1 MSSTPQE
8 QGIIFEQKKKEKR
21 RILIMAAL
29 LGICCA
35 LTYYF
40 HVVLGVGTVFT
51 HFFYVPIILASLWW
65 RRKGLIIAMFLALM
79 LIFSHF
85 FVRAEMETVND
96 LIRAPMFI
104 VVALAVAILSERIA
118 KAGAKLKNY
127 AKDLENAVE
136 EQTKGLAKEHNYVRH
151 LIESSPDFQM
161 TLDKNSRIMDVNEA
175 FEHIAGKSRED
186 VIGTSIFKYLPK
198 EETEKVIAEI
208 FEKGKVRN
216 IELTV
221 DIPGK
226 GSLISNLS
234 GTIFTT
240 PEGELGIYVT
250 GRDITEHKHADEALE
265 RKILAL
271 TQPVGDLSGLKLT
284 DIIDTEILQEVQ
296 DDFARYHGVAS
307 VILDHNGEPIT
318 EASNLSEFCS
328 ILRSTPKGLEK
339 CMRSDARLGKMTAK
353 GSPAITSCQ
362 NFKEIMDGAVPIY
375 IKGRHL
381 GTWGMGQVLT
391 EKLDIEEVRRYA
403 REVGAD
409 EDKLVEASRKLKV
422 GPKDEF
428 EKVVSFL
435 STMAKNISLLGLQ
448 NLQQARYITERK
460 HLIKELDESRK
471 FLETVIENIPDAV
484 YLKDSQYH
492 FSLVN
497 RAYCDRFGVTKEEII
512 GKERFRETDKEL
524 FQTGKAIE
532 IPEQSFID
540 RKGECHYTHLK
551 KVPLTDESGNVTH
564 VLTISRDITEHTHA
578 DDEREALLKDLEK
591 TNRKLAARA
600 KELEESRRATLNMA
614 LDIEKTKQEL
624 QESMTKL
631 ERFNRLA
638 VDRELKM
645 IELKKE
651 VNRLCEQLGEKTP
664 YNLSFVDNKITNE
677 ELRITNPKL
686 ELRCEKKE

>member
-65 RRKGLIIAMFLALM
+65 RRKGLIVAVFLALM

-85 FVRAEMETVND
+85 FITLPADAVND
-96 LIRAPMFI
+96 LIRAPLFI
-104 VVALAVAILSERIA
+104 VVALAVTVLSERIA
-118 KAGAKLKNY
+118 KAEALKNY